1 MNWDAPWPKLSLAKP
16 ATASLH
22 LRPRTDTTRPLE
34 TNIMQTHDL
43 APHLANLKRQLGTK
57 IGTEVSEEDL
67 KDELAKYLEY
77 GVPIDQA
84 VRTVLRH
91 HGVAT
96 TPANRPQS
104 APTTNER
111 LPLAQVPANSA
122 FVNLK
127 ARVLSINTKKVNA
140 RGEEKDIVFG
150 FLGDESGSLPY
161 TAWRPLEGIAKGDVV
176 AIEGAYTKEYQG
188 KAQVNFGD
196 RTKLL
201 KVDDDLPRTPAPP
214 AEDQKVADLRE
225 GLRGIRL
232 NVRILSV
239 APRQVNVQ
247 GVPKT
252 VWGGTLADASGQC
265 EFSSWHDHGLKD
277 GMAVTIEG
285 GYVRSYRGMPQ
296 FTFDQDAKVTPYMG
310 ELPDA
315 ARLAARAP
323 VTLGSILEKGAGND
337 VQVAA
342 TLLEVRPGSGLVM
355 RCSTAGCSRVLTNGM
370 CRLHNRVEGVP
381 DLRIKAILDDG
392 TGALSAIVGR
402 ELTETLLGKKLD
414 QCVKEAQAAFR
425 PEVVLDQLK
434 EKLTARVYVAR
445 GNVMSDEYGPT
456 MIVRGLTPYQEPK
469 EEAARLLL
477 SSLEV
482 A

>member
-1 MNWDAPWPKLSLAKP
+1 
-16 ATASLH
+16 
-22 LRPRTDTTRPLE
+22 
-34 TNIMQTHDL
+34 MQTHDL
-43 APHLANLKRQLGTK
+43 APHLANLKRQLGSK

-111 LPLAQVPANSA
+111 LPLAQVPANAA

-127 ARVLSINTKKVNA
+127 VRLLTVNTKKVNA
-140 RGEEKDIVFG
+140 RGEEKEILWG
-150 FLGDESGSLPY
+150 LLGDESGSLPY
-161 TAWRPLEGIAKGDVV
+161 TAWRPLEGVAKGDVV
-176 AIEGAYTKEYQG
+176 AVEGAYTKEYQG

-196 RTKLL
+196 RTKVV
-201 KVDDDLPRTPAPP
+201 KVDDDLPRAPAV
-214 AEDQKVADLRE
+214 AEDLKVADLRE

-232 NVRILSV
+232 NVRVLSV

-252 VWGGTLADASGQC
+252 VWSGTLADASGHC
-265 EFSSWHDHGLKD
+265 EFSAWHDHGLRD
-277 GMAVTIEG
+277 GQAYTIEG
-285 GYVRSYRGMPQ
+285 GYVRAYRGMPQ
-296 FTFDQDAKVTPYMG
+296 FTFDQDAKVAPYTG
-310 ELPDA
+310 DLPEA
-315 ARLAARAP
+315 GRLAARAP

-355 RCSTAGCSRVLTNGM
+355 RCSTAGCSRVLTAGM

-402 ELTETLLGKKLD
+402 ELTEQLLGKKLD

-425 PEVVLDQLK
+425 PEVILDQLK
-434 EKLTARVYVAR
+434 EKLTARVFVAR

-456 MIVRGLTPYQEPK
+456 MIVRGLAPYAEPK

>member
-1 MNWDAPWPKLSLAKP
+1 
-16 ATASLH
+16 
-22 LRPRTDTTRPLE
+22 
-34 TNIMQTHDL
+34 MQTHDL
-43 APHLANLKRQLGTK
+43 APHLANLKRQLGNK
-57 IGTEVSEEDL
+57 IGTELSEDDL
-67 KDELAKYLEY
+67 RDELAKYLEY

-104 APTTNER
+104 APTTTER
-111 LPLAQVPANSA
+111 LPLAQVPPNSA

-127 ARVLSINTKKVNA
+127 ARLLTVNTKTVNA
-140 RGEEKDIVFG
+140 RGEQKDIVWG
-150 FLGDESGSLPY
+150 LLGDESGSLPY
-161 TAWRPLEGIAKGDVV
+161 TSWRPLQGVDKGDVV

-196 RTKLL
+196 RTKVA
-201 KVDDDLPRTPAPP
+201 KVDDDLPRAPVTIT
-214 AEDQKVADLRE
+214 DTKVADLRE

-232 NVRILSV
+232 AVRVLSV

-247 GVPKT
+247 GVAKT
-252 VWGGTLADASGQC
+252 VWSGTLADASGQC
-265 EFSSWHDHGLKD
+265 EFSAWHDFALKAND
-277 GMAVTIEG
+277 AVTIEG
-285 GYVRSYRGMPQ
+285 GYVRAYRGMPQ
-296 FTFDQDAKVTPYMG
+296 FTFDQDAKVAPYDG
-310 ELPDA
+310 ELPA
-315 ARLAARAP
+315 AATLTARGP
-323 VTLGSILEKGAGND
+323 VSIGSVVEKGAAND
-337 VQVAA
+337 VQLVA

-355 RCSTAGCSRVLTNGM
+355 RCSTAGCSRVLAAGQ

-392 TGALSAIVGR
+392 TGSIAAIVGR
-402 ELTETLLGKKLD
+402 ELTEQLLGKKLD

-456 MIVRGLTPYQEPK
+456 LIVRGLAPYAEPK
-469 EEAARLLL
+469 EEAAKMLLA
-477 SSLEV
+477 SLEV